1 MRAWTNELFYIHKTM
16 EVCGDTRQVVE
27 DMVKAIE
34 EGRGVYV
41 GLHDGTLYVPRA
53 ALHDW
58 PELAATCLR

>member
-1 MRAWTNELFYIHKTM
+1 M

-41 GLHDGTLYVPRA
+41 GLHDGTLYVPEQ
-53 ALHDW
+53 
-58 PELAATCLR
+58 PFMTGTQV